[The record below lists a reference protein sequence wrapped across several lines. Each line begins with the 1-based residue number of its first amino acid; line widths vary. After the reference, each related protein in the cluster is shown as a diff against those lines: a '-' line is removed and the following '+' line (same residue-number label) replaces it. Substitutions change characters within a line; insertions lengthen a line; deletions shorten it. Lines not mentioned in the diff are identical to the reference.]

1 MFPESFSNY
10 DDEFDYGIVV
20 LSYEGIRVGVY
31 HDLAKEFSKFAI
43 SLDLTE
49 NELTDLSFLK
59 SFNKLE
65 SLVLDKNRQM
75 DPNTI
80 PQMKSLEILWLNG
93 CNISDISKWVEV
105 IRVRCPKLKCL
116 SMINNPGARSLVN
129 LCTSKENEEYRSFIT
144 SRLKNLNYL
153 DEAEVVKSS
162 GLARNS
168 SVQFLSKLF
177 HFHNHNENH
186 NNGKEEHN
194 GCCTTDNNNKV
205 LVGNKWWPT
214 FKI

>member
-194 GCCTTDNNNKV
+194 NKV
-205 LVGNKWWPT
+205 PVGNKWWPT

>member
-1 MFPESFSNY
+1 MLSDSFSNY
-10 DDEFDYGIVV
+10 DDELDHVV

-49 NELTDLSFLK
+49 NELTNLSFLK
-59 SFNKLE
+59 TFNKLE

-75 DPNTI
+75 DPNTM
-80 PQMKSLEILWLNG
+80 PLMKNLEILWLNG
-93 CNISDISKWVEV
+93 CNISDVSKWIEV

-116 SMINNPGARSLVN
+116 SMMNNPGTRSLVN
-129 LCTSKENEEYRSFIT
+129 LCTSKENEEYRSYIT
-144 SRLKNLNYL
+144 SRLKNLSKL
-153 DEAEVVKSS
+153 DEAEVVKT

-177 HFHNHNENH
+177 HFQNHNVNSG
-186 NNGKEEHN
+186 GKEEHN
-194 GCCTTDNNNKV
+194 GCCRDNNNK
-205 LVGNKWWPT
+205 LPVGSKWWPI
-214 FKI
+214 F